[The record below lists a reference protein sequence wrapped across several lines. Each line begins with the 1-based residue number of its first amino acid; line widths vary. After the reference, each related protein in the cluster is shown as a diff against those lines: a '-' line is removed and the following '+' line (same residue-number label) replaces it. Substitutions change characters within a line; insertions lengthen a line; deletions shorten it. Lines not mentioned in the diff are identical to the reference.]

1 MNLERK
7 NKELEYRIF
16 NLEKSLDIVLK
27 KLNQI
32 EEALPFYYD
41 ESQENEN
48 LNSENLLSLKNACTL
63 LNINES
69 KLMEWVQKDVVSS
82 KRVGEITYFD
92 KSELKAVF
100 RKMMTQNLE

>member
-1 MNLERK
+1 MSLEKK

-16 NLEKSLDIVLK
+16 NLEKILDITLK
-27 KLNQI
+27 KLNRI
-32 EEALPFYYD
+32 EEALPFYND
-41 ESQENEN
+41 ESQENIN
-48 LNSENLLSLKNACTL
+48 LNSENLLSLKDACIL

-69 KLMEWVQKDVVSS
+69 KLIEWVKKDVVSS

-100 RKMMTQNLE
+100 RKMMIQDLE